1 MKLIGDESGSV
12 ALTTIALLPLF
23 LVVLAGIL
31 QLGALRVG
39 AARVRAAADLATLVA
54 VNDQDDAELAR
65 TGRLR
70 LADDAAEVARE
81 YFARNLELSA
91 PLLAAAPADIARSA
105 EVAAFPIGSATD
117 PRTGARY
124 DWPTVRLAATVPL
137 RTPVLG
143 AVVLQPVTAVS
154 VLAVSSAR

>member
-1 MKLIGDESGSV
+1 MSAITTVVMLPVLLIVLSTTLELGS
-12 ALTTIALLPLF
+12 
-23 LVVLAGIL
+23 
-31 QLGALRVG
+31 LRVV
-39 AARVRAAADLATLVA
+39 AARARSAADLAALVA

-91 PLLAAAPADIARSA
+91 PLLAGAPADIARSA

-143 AVVLQPVTAVS
+143 AVVLQPVTAVT